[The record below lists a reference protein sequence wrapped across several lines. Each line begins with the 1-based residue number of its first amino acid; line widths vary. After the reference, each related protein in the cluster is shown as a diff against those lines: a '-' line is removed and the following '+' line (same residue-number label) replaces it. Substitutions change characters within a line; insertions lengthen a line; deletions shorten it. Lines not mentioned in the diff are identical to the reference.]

1 VVTNVRLAA
10 FFYTADG
17 NTAKKQV
24 WEETLNELS
33 FAGVKEILASMD

>member
-1 VVTNVRLAA
+1 VATNGRLAG

-24 WEETLNELS
+24 WEETMKELS
-33 FAGVKEILASMD
+33 FVHVEEILASMD